1 MGIGVAGIQ
10 LGLLEGFELTCD
22 GQRVSLP
29 LSAQRVLAFL
39 ALHYRPLL
47 RAFVAGSLW
56 TDTTERRAGANLRS
70 ALWRLNLPGRR
81 PVDAT
86 ATHVRLCADV
96 GVDLRETEALARG
109 IVDQRVRCD
118 HLEFAEVSLA
128 GDLLPD
134 WYDDWV
140 LIERERFHQLRL
152 HALEA
157 LCGQLTAAG
166 RYSQAIDAGLA
177 AIAGEPLRESAHRAL
192 IRAYLAEGNPSEAL
206 RQYHIYRRLLHDQL
220 GVRPSQQMEALVQ
233 GGAGRR

>member
-1 MGIGVAGIQ
+1 MGSDIAGIQ
-10 LGLLEGFELTCD
+10 LGLLEGFALTCD

-39 ALHYRPLL
+39 ALHGRPLL

-70 ALWRLNLPGRR
+70 ALWRLNLPGHR
-81 PVDAT
+81 PVEAT
-86 ATHVRLCADV
+86 VTHVQLRADV
-96 GVDLRETEALARG
+96 RVDLRRTEALARG
-109 IVDQRVRCD
+109 IVDQQVRCD
-118 HLEFAEVSLA
+118 HLDFAEVSLA

-152 HALEA
+152 HALEV
-157 LCGQLTAAG
+157 LCHQLTSAG
-166 RYSQAIDAGLA
+166 RYGQAIDAGLS

-192 IRAYLAEGNPSEAL
+192 ICAYLAEGNPSEAL
-206 RQYHIYRRLLHDQL
+206 RQYHAYHRLLHNQL
-220 GVRPSQQMEALVQ
+220 GVLPSQQMEALIRA
-233 GGAGRR
+233 GASRR